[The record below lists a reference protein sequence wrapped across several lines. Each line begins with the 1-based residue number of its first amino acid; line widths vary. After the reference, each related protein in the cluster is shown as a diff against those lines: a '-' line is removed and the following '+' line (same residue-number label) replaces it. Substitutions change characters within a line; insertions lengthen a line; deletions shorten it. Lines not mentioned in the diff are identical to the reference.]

1 MLESHVLQAVLAFL
15 AGLLIGS
22 FLNVC
27 VYRLPRDLSVVRPR
41 SFCPACEKQIAWYDN
56 IPVVSYLMLRGR
68 CRHCQA
74 KIPLRYLIVELTTG
88 AAFALCVA
96 LLGPSLA
103 ALKWSIFSAILITLT
118 ATDIEERILP
128 DEFTLGGAMVG
139 LALAAIVPID
149 AGIVTFFLS
158 NALGLRMASVAEA
171 LVSSWIA
178 GGAIWLMGWLY
189 KKVRHRE
196 GMGFGDVKMIAMIGA
211 FLGFQETLLVL
222 ILASVLG
229 SILGVPIAFIVKR
242 KLARRFAEWLRRRQS
257 KRAFIGPSMRAL
269 MVVALRYPLPFG
281 SFIGFAGLVVGLWG
295 HVLKPWYFPGVG

>member
-27 VYRLPRDLSVVRPR
+27 VFRLPRDLSVVRPR

-56 IPVVSYLMLRGR
+56 IPVVSYLVLGGR

-74 KIPLRYLIVELTTG
+74 GIPLRYLIVELATG

-96 LLGPSLA
+96 ILGPTLL

-128 DEFTLGGAMVG
+128 DEFTLGGAVAG
-139 LALAAIVPID
+139 YVLAAVAPID
-149 AGIVTFFLS
+149 GGIVTFLLS
-158 NALGLRMASVAEA
+158 NALGVQMASVAES
-171 LVSSWIA
+171 LVSSWVA
-178 GGAIWLMGWLY
+178 GGAIWFVGWLY
-189 KKVRHRE
+189 EKVRHRE

-211 FLGFQETLLVL
+211 FLGFQETLLTL

-229 SILGVPIAFIVKR
+229 SVIGIG
-242 KLARRFAEWLRRRQS
+242 FALITKKDMATFE
-257 KRAFIGPSMRAL
+257 
-269 MVVALRYPLPFG
+269 LPFG
-281 SFIGFAGLVVGLWG
+281 SFIGFAGLVVALWG
-295 HVLKPWYFPGVG
+295 HVLKPWYFPVVG